1 MQVSVGRLDWPYSLC
16 ITDLQDQKDKDA
28 FQELYGTNYSTQVL
42 FYIIDLTIINKFII
56 VKSMF
61 YTQYLHIDL
70 VFLTVSTAYNL
81 ANPIIQ
87 RKYQTKYHFIMVLES
102 CKTLVTFFC

>member
-1 MQVSVGRLDWPYSLC
+1 MLQVSVGRLDWPYSLC

-42 FYIIDLTIINKFII
+42 FY
-56 VKSMF
+56 M
-61 YTQYLHIDL
+61 QYLHIDL
-70 VFLTVSTAYNL
+70 VFLTVSTAYNI
-81 ANPIIQ
+81 ANPMI
-87 RKYQTKYHFIMVLES
+87 RLKCQTKYHFIMVLES